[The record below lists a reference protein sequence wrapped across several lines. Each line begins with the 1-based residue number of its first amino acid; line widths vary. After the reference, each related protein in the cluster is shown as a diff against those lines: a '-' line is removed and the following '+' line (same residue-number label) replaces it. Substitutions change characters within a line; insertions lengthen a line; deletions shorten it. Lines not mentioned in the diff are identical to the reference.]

1 MEWLGDR
8 GLLKE
13 TENTL
18 PGVGQKHTALD
29 TGQLPADNPE
39 HNRRATLS
47 SQPPAHFCSQLCG
60 ITLMW
65 LGAPEPTNT
74 SLSLSRP

>member
-29 TGQLPADNPE
+29 TGQVPAENPE
-39 HNRRATLS
+39 HNRRGTLS
-47 SQPPAHFCSQLCG
+47 SQPPTCFCSQLCA
-60 ITLMW
+60 ITLME
-65 LGAPEPTNT
+65 LEAPEPINT